1 MIEKGGDNLSFYG
14 TDFLWDNQFSQSYG
28 LKIVSINGN
37 STADVD
43 AGSSVEVF
51 SDAVYRSPTRY
62 YYGAAQSQV
71 LTFEMEVA
79 SESPIIAINRSK
91 IEKWL
96 FGRINPCKLQIVQP
110 DLQTVYFY
118 GYLLDPKALYIGNH
132 CYGFK
137 FTMECDAPWAWQI
150 SKTYAYTDM
159 KKPWKFYNDSDNT
172 DYTYPLMEIQIGKTI
187 LGNGDLSIVNHND
200 GGREFLLKGLHAN
213 EKITVDCRL
222 QKIISSEKRLLSE
235 FFNKKFFRLVSGINL
250 IQIAGDAQC
259 VRLTYSNAR
268 KVGG

>member
-1 MIEKGGDNLSFYG
+1 MSFYG

-37 STADVD
+37 STSDVD

-51 SDAVYRSPTRY
+51 SDAVYRSPTRF

-71 LTFEMEVA
+71 LTFDIEVA
-79 SESPIIAINRSK
+79 SEKPIIAINRSK

-118 GYLLDPKALYIGNH
+118 GYLLEPKALYIGNQCH
-132 CYGFK
+132 GFSFK
-137 FTMECDAPWAWQI
+137 MECDAPWAWQI
-150 SKTYAYTDM
+150 SKSYTYRDVKAL
-159 KKPWKFYNDSDNT
+159 WKFYNDSDNT
-172 DYTYPLMEIQIGKTI
+172 DYTYPLLEIQIGSRI
-187 LGNGDLSIVNHND
+187 IGNGDFSIVNHND
-200 GGREFLLKGLHAN
+200 GGREFLIKGLTAN
-213 EKITVDCRL
+213 EKVTVDCRL
-222 QKIISSEKRLLSE
+222 QKIVSSKNRLLSE
-235 FFNKKFFRLVSGINL
+235 SFNKKFFRLVSGINL
-250 IQIAGDAQC
+250 IKIVGDAEYI
-259 VRLTYSNAR
+259 RLTYSNAR